1 MRIVMDTNV
10 LISATFWTGK
20 PKQLLN
26 QVRHQ
31 KVTLITS
38 ESLLDELKE
47 VLMRQDKP
55 FKLSGEEAGRVVTA
69 IRNLAEIVQT
79 HSQVA
84 ICHDERDNKVIECAI
99 DGKAECII
107 SGDLHLLG
115 LKSFKGIR
123 IMTVSDFL
131 DDFERPR

>member
-79 HSQVA
+79 PDS
-84 ICHDERDNKVIECAI
+84 
-99 DGKAECII
+99 
-107 SGDLHLLG
+107 
-115 LKSFKGIR
+115 
-123 IMTVSDFL
+123 
-131 DDFERPR
+131 